1 MAAIDRDRFKVM
13 SNHTQN
19 TPYPKPLSVV
29 GILALIF
36 LLSVWPGRSSPPF
49 SDDTA
54 AITYSQD
61 MLVKGISLKGS
72 MAYKDSIAYYR
83 PVKNLTFG
91 LIASASDPAKPET
104 VQAAL
109 TSARTVGFFYTIVA
123 AFGIFALAQRISRNE
138 WLAVTAA
145 GMWMLSAA
153 GTSSAVWVSAQNI
166 AMAVAFACFAFVSAD
181 KFLVATTT
189 SRKVLHCVG
198 GVVLFA
204 AGLLCYD
211 SIVALPGMFAAFVAL
226 RWLQKDLS
234 PGALKKA
241 AMILGLW
248 VFVVAGWLFLRH
260 QTGAI
265 SDGSGNSV
273 LFSPDTTRMQVFSA
287 SAWFFWRHNL
297 MWFWPF
303 GTLEIGG
310 SYIPKKS
317 VSTAS
322 LIWGWVF
329 LVGYLASIPAL
340 AWISIRKSCK
350 LSGLIALGLAMGI
363 IGAFPSGN
371 FVPLYAGPLGDY
383 YTMVPSIGWSLAL
396 AAGSFLLGRKTLE
409 LLEPD
414 SRELFPIL
422 AAAGLLM
429 IAVNR
434 IAGVVTISL
443 VSARSQ
449 QPVEMAL
456 ASIAVRPL
464 MVMNQMNLADGLIAQ
479 ENYEGALPIIED
491 ALRIAPWITRMSYA
505 QSLSRLERHEEA
517 IAQFD
522 IALEEEKESE
532 RLLTANYGKAVSLRK
547 LGRKQEAVEVIQRVI
562 HNTSYRHH
570 LQMVAFGIV
579 VAHETGDDQT
589 ARRWLSKARELY
601 PDNPLIDQAAAAA
614 NLR

>member
-1 MAAIDRDRFKVM
+1 MTNPTKTIR
-13 SNHTQN
+13 
-19 TPYPKPLSVV
+19 YPKPLTVL

-49 SDDTA
+49 SDDSA
-54 AITYSQD
+54 AIIYSQD
-61 MLVKGISLKGS
+61 MLAKGISTLDS

-109 TSARTVGFFYTIVA
+109 TSARTVGFFYTIA
-123 AFGIFALAQRISRNE
+123 AALGVFALVQRISRNE

-181 KFLVATTT
+181 KFLTAATVG
-189 SRKVLHCVG
+189 RKVLHPVG

-211 SIVALPGMFAAFVAL
+211 SIVALPGMFAAYIAW
-226 RWLQKDLS
+226 RWLQKDLA
-234 PGALKKA
+234 PGAVKRA
-241 AMILGLW
+241 AMILVLW
-248 VFVVAGWLFLRH
+248 VVVIAGWLFLRN

-265 SDGSGNSV
+265 SDGAGNSV
-273 LFSPDTTRMQVFSA
+273 LFSPDTTRMQVFTA
-287 SAWFFWRHNL
+287 SAWFFWRHSL
-297 MWFWPF
+297 MWIWPF

-310 SYIPKKS
+310 SYIPGKS
-317 VSTAS
+317 VSAVS

-329 LVGYLASIPAL
+329 LTAYLVSIPAL
-340 AWISIRKSCK
+340 AWNSIRKSCK
-350 LSGLIALGLAMGI
+350 SSGLIALGLAMGF

-371 FVPLYAGPLGDY
+371 FIPLYAGPLGDY

-396 AAGSFLLGRKTLE
+396 AAGSFLLGTKTLE
-409 LLEPD
+409 LLEPN
-414 SRELFPIL
+414 SRKVFPIL
-422 AAAGLLM
+422 AAAGMLL
-429 IAVNR
+429 IAGNR
-434 IAGVVTISL
+434 IAGVVTMSL

-449 QPVEMAL
+449 QSVDMAL

-464 MVMNQMNLADGLIAQ
+464 MVMNQINLADGLVAQ
-479 ENYEGALPIIED
+479 DKPGQALAIFED
-491 ALRIAPWITRMSYA
+491 ALQTAPWVTRVGYA
-505 QSLSRLERHEEA
+505 QALSRMERYEEA
-517 IAQFD
+517 VTQYD
-522 IALEEEKESE
+522 IALEKEKETE
-532 RLLTANYGKAVSLRK
+532 RLLTANYGKAVALRK
-547 LGRKQEAVEVIQRVI
+547 LGRRPEAVQVIQRVI
-562 HNTSYRHH
+562 HNSTYRHH

-579 VAHETGDDQT
+579 VAHETGDDRT
-589 ARRWLSKARELY
+589 ARRWLAKARELY

-614 NLR
+614 GLR

>member
-1 MAAIDRDRFKVM
+1 
-13 SNHTQN
+13 
-19 TPYPKPLSVV
+19 
-29 GILALIF
+29 
-36 LLSVWPGRSSPPF
+36 
-49 SDDTA
+49 
-54 AITYSQD
+54 
-61 MLVKGISLKGS
+61 

-83 PVKNLTFG
+83 PLKNLTFG

-109 TSARTVGFFYTIVA
+109 TAARTFGFLYSIVA
-123 AFGIFALAQRISRNE
+123 AFGIFALVQRVSRDE
-138 WLAVTAA
+138 WLALTCA
-145 GMWMLSAA
+145 GFWLLSAA

-166 AMAVAFACFAFVSAD
+166 AMAVAFGCFAFVYAD
-181 KFLVATTT
+181 KFLMAETTG
-189 SRKVLHCVG
+189 RKIRYGVG
-198 GVVLFA
+198 GVLLFA

-211 SIVALPGMFAAFVAL
+211 SIVALPGMFAAYLAL

-234 PGALKKA
+234 SEAANKGA
-241 AMILGLW
+241 AMLGLW
-248 VFVVAGWLFLRH
+248 VSVVVGWLFLRH
-260 QTGAI
+260 HTGAI
-265 SDGSGNSV
+265 SDGAGHSV
-273 LFSPDTTRMQVFSA
+273 LFSPDTSRMQVFSA
-287 SAWFFWRHNL
+287 SAWFFWRHSL

-310 SYIPKKS
+310 SYIPGKS

-329 LVGYLASIPAL
+329 LAAYLVSIPAL
-340 AWISIRKSCK
+340 AWIGIRKSCK

-383 YTMVPSIGWSLAL
+383 YTLVPSIGWSLAL

-414 SRELFPIL
+414 SRKVFPIL
-422 AAAGLLM
+422 AAAGLLI

-434 IAGVVTISL
+434 IAGVFTMSL

-449 QPVEMAL
+449 QPVDMAL

-464 MVMNQMNLADGLIAQ
+464 MVMNQINLADGLVAQ
-479 ENYEGALPIIED
+479 DKPGQALPIFED
-491 ALRIAPWITRMSYA
+491 ALQTAPWISRVGYA
-505 QSLSRLERHEEA
+505 QALSRMERYEEA
-517 IAQFD
+517 VTQYD
-522 IALEEEKESE
+522 IALEKEKETE
-532 RLLTANYGKAVSLRK
+532 RLLTANYGKAVALRK
-547 LGRKQEAVEVIQRVI
+547 LGRRQEAVQVIQRVI
-562 HNTSYRHH
+562 HNTTYRHH

-579 VAHETGDDQT
+579 VAQEADDDET
-589 ARRWLSKARELY
+589 ARRWLAKARDIY